1 MQPDSYATSDFQSAV
16 YLMANDCRLL
26 ASERVT
32 ANKVLFVFSN
42 PDRRCEALLQQML
55 FDDRVSLSRTLAEV
69 RKLRTVIR
77 STT

>member
-1 MQPDSYATSDFQSAV
+1 MQPDRYATSDFSSAV
-16 YLMANDCRLL
+16 YLMANECQLL

-32 ANKVLFVFSN
+32 TNKVRFVFSN
-42 PDRRCEALLQQML
+42 PDKRCEALLQRML
-55 FDDRVSLSRTLAEV
+55 FDDHVSLSRALAEV